1 MPHRPRPQLP
11 AQVMGPPRGSQR
23 HSPACPRPQE
33 LQELQAS
40 RNGRLLPTRAKR
52 AGKRPYERVYENI
65 PVSGRQKRRA
75 RKQGGRRQPGKCSLV
90 AVWQTWRECWGV
102 GGGEGESE
110 VRPGP
115 GWWSGLSSLT
125 SLIKHTRNLALGVS
139 TSTPSGWLTLPGLFL
154 GPFCCVIGHSQG
166 VTTKTFSTVPA
177 HNPSSYKVCHLSH
190 LFFYSNSS
198 VFSPWNLEITFS
210 VFSILFIM
218 AYFCLYEFE

>member
-11 AQVMGPPRGSQR
+11 AQVMGPSRGSQR

-40 RNGRLLPTRAKR
+40 RNGRLLPPRAKR

-90 AVWQTWRECWGV
+90 AVWQMWRECWGV

-110 VRPGP
+110 ARPGP
-115 GWWSGLSSLT
+115 GWSRLSSPT
-125 SLIKHTRNLALGVS
+125 SHKAHTESHSRSEHLHAFRLADASWAVPGPLLLCHWAFTRCYNENL
-139 TSTPSGWLTLPGLFL
+139 F
-154 GPFCCVIGHSQG
+154 HS
-166 VTTKTFSTVPA
+166 A
-177 HNPSSYKVCHLSH
+177 SS
-190 LFFYSNSS
+190 
-198 VFSPWNLEITFS
+198 
-210 VFSILFIM
+210 
-218 AYFCLYEFE
+218 